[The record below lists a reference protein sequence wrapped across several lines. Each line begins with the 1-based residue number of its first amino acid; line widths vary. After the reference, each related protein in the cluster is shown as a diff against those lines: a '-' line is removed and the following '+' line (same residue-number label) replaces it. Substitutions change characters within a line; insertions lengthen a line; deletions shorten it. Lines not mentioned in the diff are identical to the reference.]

1 MTKSLTG
8 KVALVTGGSR
18 GIGAASARALAKEGA
33 NVAISYVAS
42 PDKAE
47 AVVRELKASGT
58 VTSAMFQA
66 LTSPTLKRSLTV
78 GILVLGA
85 FASPCPYCLALQG
98 AAGGA
103 FREAGLG

>member
-18 GIGAASARALAKEGA
+18 GIGAASARALADQGA

-42 PDKAE
+42 PEKAD
-47 AVVRELKASGT
+47 AVVAELKAKG
-58 VTSAMFQA
+58 VEAAAFKADQA
-66 LTSPTLKRSLTV
+66 SPDAVEALVNDVATRFGRLD
-78 GILVLGA
+78 ILVNNAGV
-85 FASPCPYCLALQG
+85 

-103 FREAGLG
+103 VDDPK